1 MKLNKLVQAA
11 MFAAVA
17 VGVGFSLLLVPNVEL
32 ITLTIFLA
40 GLVLGPGWGILVGG
54 TAEVVFT
61 SLNPLGSGLSFPPLF
76 ISQVLSMMLIG
87 ITGGLC
93 RPFFYRFKF
102 NLRRVVALGLVGFLL
117 TFIYDSLTTL
127 SYPLSTGFGG
137 PQILGVYLA
146 GLGFTFLH
154 QIWNAVVFALGVPK
168 VVQHLAGVGMVTP
181 RG

>member
-17 VGVGFSLLLVPNVEL
+17 VGVGFSLLFVPNVEL
-32 ITLTIFLA
+32 ITLTIFLS
-40 GLVLGPGWGILVGG
+40 GLVLGPSWGLLVGG
-54 TAEVVFT
+54 TAEVVFS

-87 ITGGLC
+87 VTGGLC
-93 RPFFYRFKF
+93 RPFFYRSTYH
-102 NLRRVVALGLVGFLL
+102 LGRVMALGLVGFLL

-127 SYPLSTGFGG
+127 SYPLSIGFDG
-137 PQILGVYLA
+137 PQLLGVYLA

-168 VVQHLAGVGMVTP
+168 VVQHLPPVGRVVL
-181 RG
+181 R